1 MKNKVKITALTLA
14 LIVSMA
20 SIVGCSNNSSTRA
33 EASVSSNS
41 SIESSIESSI
51 GESSVSESSAEISY
65 EITSATESSVSSNS
79 SAVDPVVE
87 ERSYSDKEK
96 TEFQDTKIPNYK
108 YYPASG
114 EYYYLGNESV
124 VTIQPI
130 FSICPNVNGST
141 IKEIIVPETVTKI
154 PKGAFTGCTNLEKLV
169 ILNPDCEIEDGKILP
184 KADPNAK
191 YNTYNNKLINI
202 YCYFR
207 SDKTIPKQRL
217 FGLQGCSKVFNAL
230 GSSYTGKNFD
240 KCMARLSRGI
250 IRIRPKIKAQLKLC
264 FYYARQK
271 IDGIYRFW
279 YNVLAHESV
288 YIVHTT

>member
-51 GESSVSESSAEISY
+51 GESSISESSAEISS
-65 EITSATESSVSSNS
+65 ETTSTAESSISSS

-169 ILNPDCEIEDGKILP
+169 ILNPDCEIEDGRILP

-191 YNTYNNKLINI
+191 YNSYNNKLINI

-217 FGLQGCSKVFNAL
+217 VGIQGCSKVFNAL
-230 GSSYTGKNFD
+230 GGSYTGKDFD
-240 KCMARLSRGI
+240 KCMH
-250 IRIRPKIKAQLKLC
+250 
-264 FYYARQK
+264 
-271 IDGIYRFW
+271 D
-279 YNVLAHESV
+279 LAEES
-288 YIVHTT
+288 YE

>member
-1 MKNKVKITALTLA
+1 MKNKVKITTLILA
-14 LIVSMA
+14 LMVSMV
-20 SIVGCSNNSSTRA
+20 SIVGCSNNNSTST
-33 EASVSSNS
+33 EASVSSSS
-41 SIESSIESSI
+41 SIEPSVESSI
-51 GESSVSESSAEISY
+51 IEESSILESSAEISS
-65 EITSATESSVSSNS
+65 ETTSTAESSISSS

-154 PKGAFTGCTNLEKLV
+154 PQGALTGCTNLEKLV
-169 ILNPDCEIEDGKILP
+169 ILNPDCEIKNGRILP

-230 GSSYTGKNFD
+230 GGSYTGKDFD
-240 KCMARLSRGI
+240 KCMH
-250 IRIRPKIKAQLKLC
+250 
-264 FYYARQK
+264 
-271 IDGIYRFW
+271 D
-279 YNVLAHESV
+279 LAEES
-288 YIVHTT
+288 YE

>member
-1 MKNKVKITALTLA
+1 MKNKVKITTLILA
-14 LIVSMA
+14 LMVSMV
-20 SIVGCSNNSSTRA
+20 SIVGCSNNNSTST
-33 EASVSSNS
+33 EASVSSSS
-41 SIESSIESSI
+41 SIEPSVESSI
-51 GESSVSESSAEISY
+51 IEESSILESSAEISS
-65 EITSATESSVSSNS
+65 ETTSTAESSISSS

-169 ILNPDCEIEDGKILP
+169 ILNPDCEIEDGRILP

-191 YNTYNNKLINI
+191 YNSYNNKLINI

-217 FGLQGCSKVFNAL
+217 VGIQGCSKVFNAL
-230 GSSYTGKNFD
+230 GNSYTGKDFD
-240 KCMARLSRGI
+240 KCMH
-250 IRIRPKIKAQLKLC
+250 
-264 FYYARQK
+264 
-271 IDGIYRFW
+271 D
-279 YNVLAHESV
+279 LAEES
-288 YIVHTT
+288 YE

>member
-1 MKNKVKITALTLA
+1 MKNKVKITTLILA
-14 LIVSMA
+14 LMVSMV
-20 SIVGCSNNSSTRA
+20 SIVGCSNNNSTST
-33 EASVSSNS
+33 EASVSSSS
-41 SIESSIESSI
+41 SIEPSVESSI
-51 GESSVSESSAEISY
+51 IEESSILESSAEISS
-65 EITSATESSVSSNS
+65 ETTSTAESSISSS

-169 ILNPDCEIEDGKILP
+169 ILNPDCEIEDGRILA

-191 YNTYNNKLINI
+191 YNSYNNKLINI

-217 FGLQGCSKVFNAL
+217 VGIQGCSKVFNAL
-230 GSSYTGKNFD
+230 GNSYTGKNFD
-240 KCMARLSRGI
+240 KYMH
-250 IRIRPKIKAQLKLC
+250 
-264 FYYARQK
+264 
-271 IDGIYRFW
+271 D
-279 YNVLAHESV
+279 LAEES
-288 YIVHTT
+288 YE

>member
-1 MKNKVKITALTLA
+1 MKNKVKITTLILA
-14 LIVSMA
+14 LMVSMV
-20 SIVGCSNNSSTRA
+20 SIVGCSNNNSTST
-33 EASVSSNS
+33 EASVSSSS
-41 SIESSIESSI
+41 SIEPSVESSI
-51 GESSVSESSAEISY
+51 IEESSILESSAEISS
-65 EITSATESSVSSNS
+65 ETTSTAESSISSS

-154 PKGAFTGCTNLEKLV
+154 PQGAFTGCINLEKLV
-169 ILNPDCEIEDGKILP
+169 ILNPDCEIEDGRILP

-191 YNTYNNKLINI
+191 YNSYNNKLINI

-217 FGLQGCSKVFNAL
+217 VGIQGCSKVFNAL
-230 GSSYTGKNFD
+230 GGSYTGKDFD
-240 KCMARLSRGI
+240 KCMH
-250 IRIRPKIKAQLKLC
+250 
-264 FYYARQK
+264 
-271 IDGIYRFW
+271 D
-279 YNVLAHESV
+279 LAEES
-288 YIVHTT
+288 YE

>member
-1 MKNKVKITALTLA
+1 MKNKVKITTLILA
-14 LIVSMA
+14 LMVSMV
-20 SIVGCSNNSSTRA
+20 SIVGCSNNNSTST
-33 EASVSSNS
+33 EASVSSSS
-41 SIESSIESSI
+41 SIEPSVESSI
-51 GESSVSESSAEISY
+51 IEESSILESSAEISS
-65 EITSATESSVSSNS
+65 ETTSTAESSISSS
-79 SAVDPVVE
+79 SAVDPDVE
-87 ERSYSDKEK
+87 ERSYSDEEK
-96 TEFQDTKIPNYK
+96 NEFQDTKIPNYK

-169 ILNPDCEIEDGKILP
+169 ILNPDCEIEDGRILP

-191 YNTYNNKLINI
+191 YNSYNNKLINI

-217 FGLQGCSKVFNAL
+217 VGIQGCSKVFNAL
-230 GSSYTGKNFD
+230 GGSYTGKDFD
-240 KCMARLSRGI
+240 KCMH
-250 IRIRPKIKAQLKLC
+250 
-264 FYYARQK
+264 
-271 IDGIYRFW
+271 D
-279 YNVLAHESV
+279 LAEES
-288 YIVHTT
+288 YE

>member
-1 MKNKVKITALTLA
+1 MKNKVKITTLILA
-14 LIVSMA
+14 LMVSMV
-20 SIVGCSNNSSTRA
+20 SIVGCSNNNSTST
-33 EASVSSNS
+33 EASVSSSS
-41 SIESSIESSI
+41 SIEPSVESSI
-51 GESSVSESSAEISY
+51 IEESSILESSAEISS
-65 EITSATESSVSSNS
+65 ETTSTAESSISSS

-169 ILNPDCEIEDGKILP
+169 ILNPDCEIENGRILP

-240 KCMARLSRGI
+240 KCMH
-250 IRIRPKIKAQLKLC
+250 
-264 FYYARQK
+264 
-271 IDGIYRFW
+271 D
-279 YNVLAHESV
+279 LAEES
-288 YIVHTT
+288 YE

>member
-1 MKNKVKITALTLA
+1 MKNKVKITTLILA
-14 LIVSMA
+14 LMVSMV
-20 SIVGCSNNSSTRA
+20 SIVGCSNNNSTST
-33 EASVSSNS
+33 EASVSSSS
-41 SIESSIESSI
+41 SIEPSVESSI
-51 GESSVSESSAEISY
+51 IEESSILESSAEISS
-65 EITSATESSVSSNS
+65 ETTSTAESSISSS

-169 ILNPDCEIEDGKILP
+169 ILNPDCEIEDGRILP

-191 YNTYNNKLINI
+191 YNSYNNKLINI

-217 FGLQGCSKVFNAL
+217 VGIQGCSKVFNAL
-230 GSSYTGKNFD
+230 GGSYTGKDFD
-240 KCMARLSRGI
+240 KCMH
-250 IRIRPKIKAQLKLC
+250 
-264 FYYARQK
+264 
-271 IDGIYRFW
+271 D
-279 YNVLAHESV
+279 LAEES
-288 YIVHTT
+288 YE

>member
-1 MKNKVKITALTLA
+1 MKNKVKITTLILA
-14 LIVSMA
+14 LMVSMV
-20 SIVGCSNNSSTRA
+20 SIVGCSNNNSTST
-33 EASVSSNS
+33 EASVSSSS
-41 SIESSIESSI
+41 SIEPSVESSI
-51 GESSVSESSAEISY
+51 IEESSILESSAEISS
-65 EITSATESSVSSNS
+65 ETTSTAESSIRSS

-169 ILNPDCEIEDGKILP
+169 ILNPDCEIEDGRILP

-191 YNTYNNKLINI
+191 YNSYNNKLINI

-217 FGLQGCSKVFNAL
+217 VGIQGCSKVFNAL
-230 GSSYTGKNFD
+230 GGSYTGKDFD
-240 KCMARLSRGI
+240 KCMH
-250 IRIRPKIKAQLKLC
+250 
-264 FYYARQK
+264 
-271 IDGIYRFW
+271 D
-279 YNVLAHESV
+279 LAEES
-288 YIVHTT
+288 YK

>member
-1 MKNKVKITALTLA
+1 MKNNVKITALILA

-41 SIESSIESSI
+41 SIEPSVKSSIIEESSI
-51 GESSVSESSAEISY
+51 LESSAEISS
-65 EITSATESSVSSNS
+65 ETTSTAESSISSS
-79 SAVDPVVE
+79 SAVDPVVD

-169 ILNPDCEIEDGKILP
+169 ILNPDCEIEDGRILP

-191 YNTYNNKLINI
+191 YNSYNNKLINI

-217 FGLQGCSKVFNAL
+217 VGIQGCSKVFNAL
-230 GSSYTGKNFD
+230 GGSYTGKDFD
-240 KCMARLSRGI
+240 KCMH
-250 IRIRPKIKAQLKLC
+250 
-264 FYYARQK
+264 
-271 IDGIYRFW
+271 D
-279 YNVLAHESV
+279 LAEES
-288 YIVHTT
+288 YE

>member
-1 MKNKVKITALTLA
+1 MKNKVKITTLILA
-14 LIVSMA
+14 LMVSMV
-20 SIVGCSNNSSTRA
+20 SIVGCSNNSSTST

-41 SIESSIESSI
+41 SIEPSVESSI
-51 GESSVSESSAEISY
+51 IEESSTLESSAEISS
-65 EITSATESSVSSNS
+65 ETTSTAENSISSNS
-79 SAVDPVVE
+79 SAIDPVVE

-169 ILNPDCEIEDGKILP
+169 ILNPDCEIEDGRILP

-191 YNTYNNKLINI
+191 YNSYNNKLINI

-217 FGLQGCSKVFNAL
+217 VGIQGCSKVFNAL
-230 GSSYTGKNFD
+230 GGSYTGKNFD
-240 KCMARLSRGI
+240 KCMH
-250 IRIRPKIKAQLKLC
+250 
-264 FYYARQK
+264 
-271 IDGIYRFW
+271 D
-279 YNVLAHESV
+279 LAEES
-288 YIVHTT
+288 YE

>member
-1 MKNKVKITALTLA
+1 MKNKVKITTLTLA
-14 LIVSMA
+14 LMVSIV
-20 SIVGCSNNSSTRA
+20 SIVGCSNNSSTST
-33 EASVSSNS
+33 EASVSSNVS
-41 SIESSIESSI
+41 TETSTESSIEESSI
-51 GESSVSESSAEISY
+51 SESSAEISY
-65 EITSATESSVSSNS
+65 ETTSTAESSVSSNS
-79 SAVDPVVE
+79 SAIDPDVE
-87 ERSYSDKEK
+87 ERSYSDEKK

-154 PKGAFTGCTNLEKLV
+154 PQGALTGCTNLEKLV
-169 ILNPDCEIEDGKILP
+169 ILNPDCEIKNGRILP

-230 GSSYTGKNFD
+230 GGSYTGKDFD
-240 KCMARLSRGI
+240 KCMH
-250 IRIRPKIKAQLKLC
+250 
-264 FYYARQK
+264 
-271 IDGIYRFW
+271 D
-279 YNVLAHESV
+279 LAEES
-288 YIVHTT
+288 YE

>member
-1 MKNKVKITALTLA
+1 MKNKVKITTLILA
-14 LIVSMA
+14 LMVSMV
-20 SIVGCSNNSSTRA
+20 SIVGCSNNNSTST

-41 SIESSIESSI
+41 SIEPSVESSI
-51 GESSVSESSAEISY
+51 IEESSTLESSAEISS
-65 EITSATESSVSSNS
+65 ETTSTAENSISSNS
-79 SAVDPVVE
+79 SAIDPVVE

-169 ILNPDCEIEDGKILP
+169 ILNPDCEIEDGRILP

-191 YNTYNNKLINI
+191 YNSYNNKLINI

-217 FGLQGCSKVFNAL
+217 VGIQGCSKVFNAL
-230 GSSYTGKNFD
+230 GGSYTGKDFD
-240 KCMARLSRGI
+240 KCMH
-250 IRIRPKIKAQLKLC
+250 
-264 FYYARQK
+264 
-271 IDGIYRFW
+271 D
-279 YNVLAHESV
+279 LAEES
-288 YIVHTT
+288 YE

>member
-41 SIESSIESSI
+41 SIEPSVESSI
-51 GESSVSESSAEISY
+51 IEESSILESSAEISS
-65 EITSATESSVSSNS
+65 ETTSTAESSISSS
-79 SAVDPVVE
+79 SAVDPVVD

-169 ILNPDCEIEDGKILP
+169 ILNPDCEIEDGRILP

-191 YNTYNNKLINI
+191 YNSYNNKLINI

-217 FGLQGCSKVFNAL
+217 VGIQGCSKVFNAL
-230 GSSYTGKNFD
+230 GNSYTGKNFD
-240 KCMARLSRGI
+240 KYMH
-250 IRIRPKIKAQLKLC
+250 
-264 FYYARQK
+264 
-271 IDGIYRFW
+271 D
-279 YNVLAHESV
+279 LAEES
-288 YIVHTT
+288 YE

>member
-1 MKNKVKITALTLA
+1 MKNKVKITTLILA
-14 LIVSMA
+14 LMLSMA
-20 SIVGCSNNSSTRA
+20 SIVGCSNNSSTSA

-51 GESSVSESSAEISY
+51 GESSISESSAESY
-65 EITSATESSVSSNS
+65 ETTSATESSVSSNS
-79 SAVDPVVE
+79 SAIDPDVE
-87 ERSYSDKEK
+87 ERSYSDEEK

-154 PKGAFTGCTNLEKLV
+154 PQGAFTGCINLEKLV
-169 ILNPDCEIEDGKILP
+169 ILNPDCEIEDGRILP

-191 YNTYNNKLINI
+191 YNSYNNKLINI

-217 FGLQGCSKVFNAL
+217 VGIQGCSKVFNAL
-230 GSSYTGKNFD
+230 GGSYTGKDFD
-240 KCMARLSRGI
+240 KCMH
-250 IRIRPKIKAQLKLC
+250 
-264 FYYARQK
+264 
-271 IDGIYRFW
+271 D
-279 YNVLAHESV
+279 LAEES
-288 YIVHTT
+288 YE